1 MGMLMHHTWLE
12 QRKNADKDEK
22 KEVSSEETKEPETE
36 PVKKTGVRRKTS
48 K

>member
-12 QRKNADKDEK
+12 EQEKNAPQKREEK
-22 KEVSSEETKEPETE
+22 PVEIEPETE
-36 PVKKTGVRRKTS
+36 HEKKVSRRKTS